1 MPVPGAG
8 MTGRQTPDGRILNVV
23 GAGLPHPFQIIV
35 VSPTTFYVNEGRL
48 HMPGRALIY
57 SNPYFSSTSLSK
69 STTAVT
75 SVPDYD
81 ENGNVY
87 VYLKVYYQV
96 YALTA
101 QWDFVDAE
109 IVATG
114 AIAENETGSDTII
127 AYYPIGELSLTG
139 GEIDAAPNQRIR
151 SDYTETISG
160 IYLYFEE

>member
-87 VYLKVYYQV
+87 VY
-96 YALTA
+96 
-101 QWDFVDAE
+101 
-109 IVATG
+109 
-114 AIAENETGSDTII
+114 
-127 AYYPIGELSLTG
+127 
-139 GEIDAAPNQRIR
+139 
-151 SDYTETISG
+151 
-160 IYLYFEE
+160 